1 MEKVK
6 AFFEHLFTDFKTK
19 VTHVSINGIE
29 WASLIALHAATVPT
43 MLSLMAGLTDKT
55 PSIDMVLIV
64 WAALGLLFVKSIMKR
79 DFTSIAIIGFGFLGQ
94 AILMALIFFK

>member
-1 MEKVK
+1 
-6 AFFEHLFTDFKTK
+6 
-19 VTHVSINGIE
+19 
-29 WASLIALHAATVPT
+29 
-43 MLSLMAGLTDKT
+43 MLSLLAGLTDKT